1 MDAYK
6 NAHVNT
12 IDTVLLF
19 MEQKKE
25 AILPF
30 APAIAADITALTD
43 KRAAIT
49 TALENAA
56 VKTTLVTE
64 RKKATRNALV
74 TMGRGLA
81 AAAVSH
87 ANSKNDALL
96 IKAFKGFKT
105 SLSEAKDADLLI
117 ISGNLQKKLQ
127 DIAKDLTE
135 RGVSA
140 DDLTA
145 FSVLIE
151 QFKAD
156 APSVKN
162 TRNTS
167 SSENAEAD
175 KLIAEA
181 RDIIL
186 LQIGGTLERIQD
198 KIPSIYTA
206 FLKTA
211 KLQKAAVASTE
222 LTIIA
227 LHSLTNAPLEGVTST
242 RVNEATPQAAS
253 ETAAQG
259 FMQTPT
265 KSAKQKA
272 KAAAETQQMRTS
284 AMGEMVLKKNI
295 TKGQVWEIT
304 KEGYETAIVTLPKL
318 KAGKKHTIEVRLTP
332 IAA

>member
-49 TALENAA
+49 AALENAA
-56 VKTTLVTE
+56 LKTTPVTE
-64 RKKATRNALV
+64 RKNATRNAVV
-74 TMGRGLA
+74 TTGRGFA
-81 AAAVSH
+81 AAAMSH
-87 ANSKNDALL
+87 ASSKNDPLL
-96 IKAFKGFKT
+96 LKEFKDFKAK
-105 SLSEAKDADLLI
+105 LSEAKDADLPVVA
-117 ISGNLQKKLQ
+117 GNLLKKLQ
-127 DIAKDLTE
+127 GIAKELTD
-135 RGVSA
+135 RGVST
-140 DDLTA
+140 DDLANFAATVA
-145 FSVLIE
+145 

-162 TRNTS
+162 SRNTI
-167 SSENAEAD
+167 SSENAEAE
-175 KLIAEA
+175 KRIAEA
-181 RDIIL
+181 RDIIV
-186 LQIGGTLERIQD
+186 LQIGGTLEHIQD
-198 KIPSIYTA
+198 KIPAIYAA
-206 FLKTA
+206 FRKTA

-227 LHSLTNAPLEGVTST
+227 LHGLTNAPLEGVTST
-242 RVNEATPQAAS
+242 RINEALQ
-253 ETAAQG
+253 ETGTQN

-265 KSAKQKA
+265 RSAKQKA
-272 KAAAETQQMRTS
+272 KAIAETQQMRTS
-284 AMGEMVLKKNI
+284 ATGEVVLKKNI
-295 TKGQVWEIT
+295 SKGEMYQIA
-304 KEGYETAIVTLPKL
+304 KDGYETLTVLLPKL
-318 KAGKKHTIEVRLTP
+318 KAGKKHTIEVRLMP